1 LLTLEN
7 QFGILLMHTEKRV
20 QKHKTIYQKKA
31 KIDKNSKK
39 IKFIVDFRKSIW
51 YITNAQRKKSAK
63 MIFEN

>member
-1 LLTLEN
+1 
-7 QFGILLMHTEKRV
+7 MHTEKRV